1 MYQECVKH
9 CAECVFRSAR
19 VRALSARVAL
29 VGPRAGQGN
38 TRFERQPVVKHWEGR
53 GFIVCD

>member
-1 MYQECVKH
+1 MRETLRRMRL
-9 CAECVFRSAR
+9 RSAR

-29 VGPRAGQGN
+29 VSLLASQGN
-38 TRFERQPVVKHWEGR
+38 TRFERQPVIEHWEGR